1 MGNQTLCTAER
12 SIDQIH
18 ALNKNKQRIVS
29 QVQQFASLDNE
40 STDKQS
46 LIITHQNEQIQTNT
60 LNDWLESLHESV
72 LISQLDFQCNEVS
85 TKYLSEIDDVDDIED
100 CKTQIIDQQD
110 LNEYKKNYPYC
121 NSILDMIIINFYVL
135 KKNEF
140 KIKLIG
146 GPPKQRMRWSCWQ
159 LMAYIP
165 KCSIQSD
172 HLSYV
177 DEDKKQVFAIKKDT
191 HRTVS
196 TKDIK
201 YFETGQGKQD
211 LEKVLV
217 KLSKLFPKLGY
228 CQGMNFLAGFTLI
241 INNKN
246 VIQSLQFLAQIMLN
260 PKFLIYYLFSEEM
273 PLLKLLEFICQQ
285 EIKFKIPDLHNHI
298 YIKLEV
304 SNAFWL
310 TKIIMTMF
318 LYNFHINNV
327 CRFWDFILAT
337 NIFQIS
343 AIICSFLEIY
353 RNQIFQM
360 DDLNAFIIWFDKI
373 QDQEIPQDLMQNL
386 IQRSC
391 QYTLK
396 KEKINSYAKLYC
408 IGNANY
414 HPLHGE
420 IAKDYNTMTKLKKY
434 INKDIFDI

>member
-12 SIDQIH
+12 SEVQI
-18 ALNKNKQRIVS
+18 NSINQNKQRKVC
-29 QVQQFASLDNE
+29 QVQQFANLE

-46 LIITHQNEQIQTNT
+46 LIITHSNEQIQTNT

-100 CKTQIIDQQD
+100 CKTSTIDQQD
-110 LNEYKKNYPYC
+110 LNEYQKNYPYC

-172 HLSYV
+172 HLSYI

-273 PLLKLLEFICQQ
+273 PLLKLLEYICQQ
-285 EIKFKIPDLHNHI
+285 EIKVKIPDLHNHI

-318 LYNFHINNV
+318 LYNFHLNNV

-396 KEKINSYAKLYC
+396 REKINSYAYLYC
-408 IGNANY
+408 IGDANY
-414 HPLHGE
+414 HPLHRE
-420 IAKDYNTMTKLKKY
+420 IATDYKSMTKLKKY
-434 INKDIFDI
+434 IKKDIFGI